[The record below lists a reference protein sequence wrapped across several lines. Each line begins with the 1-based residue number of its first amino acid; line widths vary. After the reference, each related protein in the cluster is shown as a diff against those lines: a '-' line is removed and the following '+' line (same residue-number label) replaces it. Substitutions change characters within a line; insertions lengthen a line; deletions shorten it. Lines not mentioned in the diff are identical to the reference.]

1 MREGLRFWRQ
11 RLEEHASQH
20 SAGNTEDCLKVFK
33 SFAALGDVYMDWK
46 LEIAWLWGFSAGRVN

>member
-20 SAGNTEDCLKVFK
+20 SAGITEDCLRVFK
-33 SFAALGDVYMDWK
+33 SIAALVEVYMDWK
-46 LEIAWLWGFSAGRVN
+46 LEIAWLWGFYAGRVT